1 MSSTIEFKKICEH
14 CGASFIARKS
24 STRYCSKRCAEHA
37 YKQRKRE
44 ELVASTP
51 KAINDSSSIIEIP
64 QRDYLS
70 PTECA
75 NLLGLCRR
83 TVYYYLSNN
92 IIPCFQFKGRTR
104 IRRADIE
111 TLFDN
116 VTDYVKRE
124 KKEAGLINEFY
135 TSKEVLEKFGIGN
148 SWLYKMAA
156 KHNIPKTVSRGKT
169 LWSKKHIDRIFGKQ
183 TIEEVNKDEWSTVD
197 EVCTKFGMKKEALYR
212 LVSDLRI
219 TKQKLRNTV
228 YYFRLEVDAAM
239 GVNPELAS
247 EYYSIQEAMGAYGM
261 TRDQISYYVRTYKV
275 PRIYH
280 DNRVYIERAGL
291 DKVLGIPKIE

>member
-1 MSSTIEFKKICEH
+1 MSSTIEFQKVCEF
-14 CGASFIARKS
+14 CGASFTARKS

-44 ELVASTP
+44 EHVASTQKTLDA
-51 KAINDSSSIIEIP
+51 KASEDEEKLLF
-64 QRDYLS
+64 LS
-70 PTECA
+70 PCQCA
-75 NLLGLCRR
+75 RLIGVSTR
-83 TVYYYLSNN
+83 TLYRYLERGS
-92 IIPCFQFKGRTR
+92 IPCVQFSGKTF
-104 IRRADIE
+104 ISRAVLDEMFKYSSPYI
-111 TLFDN
+111 
-116 VTDYVKRE
+116 KRE
-124 KKEAGLINEFY
+124 TKTCEPITEFY

-169 LWSKKHIDRIFGKQ
+169 LWSKKHIDRIFGKSAV
-183 TIEEVNKDEWSTVD
+183 EEVNKDEWYTVD
-197 EVCTKFGMKKEALYR
+197 EVCTKFGIKKEALYR
-212 LVSDLRI
+212 LVSELKI
-219 TKQKLRNTV
+219 TKQKVRNTV
-228 YYFRLEVDAAM
+228 YYFRQEVDAAM
-239 GVNPELAS
+239 GVNPELDS
-247 EYYSIQEAMGAYGM
+247 EYYSIQEATGAYGM

>member
-1 MSSTIEFKKICEH
+1 MSSTIEFQKVCEF
-14 CGASFIARKS
+14 CGASFTARKS
-24 STRYCSKRCAEHA
+24 STRYCSKRCAENA

-44 ELVASTP
+44 ELVASTQ
-51 KAINDSSSIIEIP
+51 KAINDSSSKIAIP

-116 VTDYVKRE
+116 AVDYVKRE
-124 KKEAGLINEFY
+124 KNDSEPITEFY

-148 SWLYKMAA
+148 SWLYKMAT

-169 LWSKKHIDRIFGKQ
+169 LWSKKHIDRIFGKSAV
-183 TIEEVNKDEWSTVD
+183 EEVNKDEWYTVD

-212 LVSDLRI
+212 LVSELKI
-219 TKQKLRNTV
+219 SKQKVRNTV
-228 YYFRLEVDAAM
+228 YYFRHEIDAAM

-247 EYYSIQEAMGAYGM
+247 EYYSIPEAMGAYCM

-280 DNRVYIERAGL
+280 DNRVYIERASL
-291 DKVLGIPKIE
+291 DKVLGIPKI

>member
-1 MSSTIEFKKICEH
+1 MSSTIEFEKICEH

-24 STRYCSKRCAEHA
+24 STRYCSKRCAEYA

-44 ELVASTP
+44 EHVASTP
-51 KAINDSSSIIEIP
+51 KAINDSSSMIESP

-116 VTDYVKRE
+116 ATDYVKRE
-124 KKEAGLINEFY
+124 RKRSQNL
-135 TSKEVLEKFGIGN
+135 LPN
-148 SWLYKMAA
+148 S
-156 KHNIPKTVSRGKT
+156 IP
-169 LWSKKHIDRIFGKQ
+169 
-183 TIEEVNKDEWSTVD
+183 
-197 EVCTKFGMKKEALYR
+197 
-212 LVSDLRI
+212 
-219 TKQKLRNTV
+219 QKRCWKN
-228 YYFRLEVDAAM
+228 
-239 GVNPELAS
+239 LAS
-247 EYYSIQEAMGAYGM
+247 VTVGYISGGQAQHPEDSLPRKDALEQE
-261 TRDQISYYVRTYKV
+261 THRSYLQQTGRG
-275 PRIYH
+275 RSQ
-280 DNRVYIERAGL
+280 
-291 DKVLGIPKIE
+291 

>member
-14 CGASFIARKS
+14 CGARFIARKS
-24 STRYCSKRCAEHA
+24 STRYCSKSCAEHA

-44 ELVASTP
+44 EHVASTQ
-51 KAINDSSSIIEIP
+51 KAINNSSSMIESP

-75 NLLGLCRR
+75 SLLGLCRR

-92 IIPCFQFKGRTR
+92 IIPCIQFKGRTR

-116 VTDYVKRE
+116 AVDYIKRE
-124 KKEAGLINEFY
+124 KKESEPITEFY
-135 TSKEVLEKFGIGN
+135 TSKEVLEKFSIGN

-156 KHNIPKTVSRGKT
+156 KHNIPKAVSRGKT
-169 LWSKKHIDRIFGKQ
+169 LWSKKHIDRIFGKPV
-183 TIEEVNKDEWSTVD
+183 EEVVNKDEWYTVD

-212 LVSDLRI
+212 LVSELKI
-219 TKQKLRNTV
+219 TKQKVRNIV
-228 YYFRLEVDAAM
+228 YYFRQEVDAAM
-239 GVNPELAS
+239 GVNPELTS
-247 EYYSIQEAMGAYGM
+247 EYYSMQEAMGAYGM

-275 PRIYH
+275 PRIYR
-280 DNRVYIERAGL
+280 DNRVYIERASL
-291 DKVLGIPKIE
+291 DKVLGIPKI

>member
-1 MSSTIEFKKICEH
+1 MSSTIEFKKFCEH

-44 ELVASTP
+44 EHVASTQ
-51 KAINDSSSIIEIP
+51 KAINDTSSKIEIP

-70 PTECA
+70 PSECA

-116 VTDYVKRE
+116 ATDYVKRE
-124 KKEAGLINEFY
+124 KKESEPITEFY
-135 TSKEVLEKFGIGN
+135 TSKSVLDKFGIGN

-156 KHNIPKTVSRGKT
+156 KHNIPKTVARGKT
-169 LWSKKHIDRIFGKQ
+169 LWSKKHIDRIFGKPV
-183 TIEEVNKDEWSTVD
+183 EEVVNKDEWYTVD

-212 LVSDLRI
+212 LISELKI
-219 TKQKLRNTV
+219 TKQKVRNTV
-228 YYFRLEVDAAM
+228 YYFRQEVDAAM

-275 PRIYH
+275 PRIYR

-291 DKVLGIPKIE
+291 DKVLGIPKI

>member
-1 MSSTIEFKKICEH
+1 MRSTIEFEKICEH
-14 CGASFIARKS
+14 CGASFIARKN

-44 ELVASTP
+44 EHVASTQ
-51 KAINDSSSIIEIP
+51 KAINDSSSMIEIP

-92 IIPCFQFKGRTR
+92 IIPCFQFKRRTR

-116 VTDYVKRE
+116 ATDYVKRE
-124 KKEAGLINEFY
+124 KKESEPISEFY

-148 SWLYKMAA
+148 SWLYKVAA
-156 KHNIPKTVSRGKT
+156 KYNIPKTVSRGKT
-169 LWSKKHIDRIFGKQ
+169 LWSKKHIDRILGKQ
-183 TIEEVNKDEWSTVD
+183 AVEEINKDEWYTVD
-197 EVCTKFGMKKEALYR
+197 EVCSKFGMKKEALYR
-212 LVSDLRI
+212 LVSELKI
-219 TKQKLRNTV
+219 TKQKVRNIV
-228 YYFRLEVDAAM
+228 YYFRQEVDAAM

-275 PRIYH
+275 SRIYR
-280 DNRVYIERAGL
+280 DNRVYIERVGL